1 MHRFTALSLVFI
13 VVTATSDVTLVA
25 QEPHVLPGH
34 NGAVM
39 MADFVAGNSRV
50 ATASADQTASLWDVA
65 TGRRLQTYSQH
76 TGPLYSLAVSRDGR
90 TLVTGAQDNTLR
102 VWDLPMSTPLNRL
115 AELNTRLTDTALSPD
130 GRTLIATAV
139 DGQVCT
145 IDLSSKPFII
155 GARSGHNSEVTC
167 AAWKSDGSVF
177 ATGDVTGRI
186 MLWSPDLETPLSILH
201 AHQNPLRSIQFVNAN
216 QQLVSVSVDGSVR
229 TWQLTVPVGRIVHTA
244 DSAVTHCG
252 AVPGQAQLLITTE
265 KGALRILN
273 QATGEV
279 VRELPAAGVAPNA
292 AISRIA
298 VSPNGTTV
306 FCGHADGSITILSAS
321 DGMMLG
327 QFTGHSSAI
336 TDLTALA
343 DNQSLFSCSEDGT
356 TRIWKLPAASVA
368 LKGHPNLIR
377 EVRTAP
383 SRQWT
388 LTAGE
393 DGACRTWNNAGS
405 VMAQTTLHMASV
417 RSAAIRDDALCA
429 TGDTDGNVW
438 LWNPSN
444 GTVEG
449 YVKAHS
455 GAAQAL
461 SFSADPAVLITAGAD
476 GLIRGWT
483 LPLPKA
489 RPAEG
494 EMPPKPAW
502 EILVPDGQ
510 NVSQIVTG
518 VMPQT
523 RLGLTAS
530 GSAVVRFRATGEL
543 EGVTPLAEGP
553 IRQLISSD
561 KGQLATVSASGVI
574 ALLNDDLSI
583 RKKLLTLPNAG
594 TARWD
599 REGTRLA
606 VCDGSDA
613 VRIVD
618 IETGRVMEA
627 LKGSGAISIA
637 DWNGPE
643 QRSLTAWATTGEGQL
658 LNQSLVK
665 LWDSGTTGA
674 TFSVVSPDGQQ
685 VWTADSSGRVLQR
698 AIADGKI
705 ARTVEVSSAI
715 VEFVRSE
722 NGQWL
727 AVATADRHLK
737 LYRNDGSPGSEIIVD
752 TEVQSLALN
761 NDGTRLLAG
770 LTDGRI
776 LVVETASGQVLETF
790 RDHMA
795 MAAIHDVRFAPDNQ
809 TVFSCGS
816 DHTVR
821 VQRCSSQKVAA
832 IDSAPGATVM
842 LQGNGTQALTSM
854 SDGKFVLK
862 NLTNGNIDREFKMSE
877 PKPITTTTVRP
888 DGQRVAGGTS
898 TGDIVIWNFNNGET
912 PLQMLKVSQPVSMLI
927 WSNDGRRLA
936 VVAAETI
943 EIFGPSLP
951 NVQPQVE
958 LVPYQTITCGTPV
971 REAMFTA
978 DGRTLYAGLDNG
990 IIEEWT
996 CASAEQRRQFN
1007 HGGPVYGVAVSNDGN
1022 TVVSC
1027 STDQTVRV
1035 WDVIAG
1041 QQKFQLN
1048 GHLGAVHSVAIH
1060 PDESLAVSSG
1070 ADKTLRLWDI
1080 VGGRQL
1086 KQLITF
1092 EATMYSVAIH
1102 PGGQIIAAAGADRK
1116 VHLIDLTTGAEI
1128 RTLSGHTD
1136 FVHSVTFSPDGTQL
1150 MSYGYA
1156 GQLRIWN
1163 TADGALAREVR
1174 RGRVG
1179 NSARYSA
1186 DGSQIVIGNGDG
1198 TASVF
1203 GVAE

>member
-1 MHRFTALSLVFI
+1 MHRFFAMSLVLF
-13 VVTATSDVTLVA
+13 VVVAASKTTLVA
-25 QEPHVLPGH
+25 QEPRVLSGH

-39 MADFVAGNSRV
+39 MADFVADNSRV
-50 ATASADQTASLWDVA
+50 ATASSDQTASLWDVA
-65 TGRRLQTYSQH
+65 TGKRLQTYTQH

-102 VWDLPMSTPLNRL
+102 VWDLPMSAPLLRL
-115 AELNTRLTDTALSPD
+115 AELNSRLNDIALSSD
-130 GRTLIATAV
+130 GRSMIATSV
-139 DGQVCT
+139 DGQVRT
-145 IDLSSKPFII
+145 IDLSTKPFVI
-155 GARSGHNSEVTC
+155 GARTGHTSEVTC

-177 ATGDVTGRI
+177 ATGDTTGRM

-201 AHQNPLRSIQFVNAN
+201 THQNSIRSLQFVNGN
-216 QQLVSVSVDGSVR
+216 QQLASVSMDGSVR
-229 TWQLTVPVGRIVHTA
+229 TWQLTVPPGKIVHTA
-244 DSAVTHCG
+244 DSEVTHCV
-252 AVPGQAQLLITTE
+252 AVPGQAQLLITTA

-279 VRELPAAGVAPNA
+279 VRELPAAGAAPNA

-298 VSPNGTTV
+298 VTPNGTTI
-306 FCGHADGSITILSAS
+306 FCGHADGKITALSAA
-321 DGMMLG
+321 DGMLLG
-327 QFTGHSSAI
+327 QFAGHASSI
-336 TDLTALA
+336 TDLTALG
-343 DNQSLFSCSEDGT
+343 DNQSLVSSSADGT
-356 TRIWKLPAASVA
+356 TRLWKLPAASAA
-368 LKGHPNLIR
+368 LKGHPNLVR

-388 LTAGE
+388 LTTGE
-393 DGACRTWNNAGS
+393 DGSCRTWNATGS
-405 VMAQTTLHMASV
+405 VMAQTTFHMTSV

-429 TGDTDGNVW
+429 TGDADGNVW

-455 GAAQAL
+455 GVAQTI
-461 SFSADPAVLITAGAD
+461 SFCADPAVLITAGAD

-494 EMPPKPAW
+494 EAPPKPAW
-502 EILVPDGQ
+502 EIMVPDGQ
-510 NVSQIVTG
+510 SVSQIVTG
-518 VMPQT
+518 MMPQT

-543 EGVTPLAEGP
+543 EGVTSLAEGP
-553 IRQLISSD
+553 IRQLIASD
-561 KGQLATVSASGVI
+561 IGQLATVNASGVL

-583 RKKLLTLPNAG
+583 RKKLLTQPSASA
-594 TARWD
+594 ARWD
-599 REGTRLA
+599 REGTRLV

-618 IETGRVMEA
+618 IETGRVLEI
-627 LKGSGAISIA
+627 LKVPGTTSVAE
-637 DWNGPE
+637 WNGPE
-643 QRSLTAWATTGEGQL
+643 QRSLTTWAATGEGQL
-658 LNQSLVK
+658 VNLSLTK
-665 LWDSGTTGA
+665 LWDTGTTGA

-685 VWTADSSGRVLQR
+685 IWTADSSGRVLQR

-705 ARTVEVSSAI
+705 AKTIEAASAV

-727 AVATADRHLK
+727 VAATADRHLK
-737 LYRNDGSPGSEIIVD
+737 SYRNDGTPGSDIVVNAD
-752 TEVQSLALN
+752 VQSLALN
-761 NDGTRLLAG
+761 SDGTRLLAG

-776 LVVETASGQVLETF
+776 LVVETATGQVLENF
-790 RDHMA
+790 RDHTPMTA
-795 MAAIHDVRFAPDNQ
+795 VRGVRFASDNQ

-816 DHTVR
+816 DNTVR
-821 VQRCSSQKVAA
+821 VQRCSCQKVVAM
-832 IDSAPGATVM
+832 DSAPGATVM
-842 LQGNGTQALTSM
+842 LQANGTQALTSLT
-854 SDGKFVLK
+854 DGKSVLK
-862 NLTNGNIDREFKMSE
+862 NLTNGNIDREFRMPE
-877 PKPITTTTVRP
+877 PKPITSMTVRP
-888 DGQRVAGGTS
+888 DGQRVAAGTA
-898 TGDIVIWNFNNGET
+898 TGDVLVWNFNNGET

-936 VVAAETI
+936 VVAKETI

-951 NVQPQVE
+951 NVQPLVE
-958 LVPYQTITCGTPV
+958 LVPYQAITCSMPV
-971 REAMFTA
+971 REAVFTV

-996 CASAEQRRQFN
+996 CASPEQRRQFN

-1048 GHLGAVHSVAIH
+1048 GHLGAVHSVAIN

-1086 KQLITF
+1086 KQLTAF

-1128 RTLSGHTD
+1128 RTLTGHSD
-1136 FVHSVTFSPDGTQL
+1136 FVHSVTFSPDGSQL

-1179 NSARYSA
+1179 NSARYSP
-1186 DGSQIVIGNGDG
+1186 DGKQIVIGNGDG